1 MLDLLKLAVAFGIGI
16 GTVMVAVGLGAQ
28 YADRRNLPSK
38 LTARVMTVSW
48 LGGIALAAGI
58 VSFVFWLLGW

>member
-16 GTVMVAVGLGAQ
+16 GTVMVAVGLGAG

-38 LTARVMTVSW
+38 LKARVTTVSW

-58 VSFVFWLLGW
+58 VSLVFWLLGW